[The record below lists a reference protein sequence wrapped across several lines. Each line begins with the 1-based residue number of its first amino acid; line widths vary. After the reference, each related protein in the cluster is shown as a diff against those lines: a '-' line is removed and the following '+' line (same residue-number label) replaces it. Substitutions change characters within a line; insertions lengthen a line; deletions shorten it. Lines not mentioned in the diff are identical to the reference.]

1 MPWNANDYPDSMK
14 NLPVNVRDKA
24 IEIANA
30 LLEENYEEGKAI
42 AIAIDRARSA
52 VGKGHGNDE
61 DRPVYHLRPKE
72 GDEVWQLI
80 KEEGKCSILTDQTKE
95 GLSDK
100 AKDYVKERDGILVIH
115 HADGSEERRLYEN

>member
-1 MPWNANDYPDSMK
+1 MPWTNQDYPDSMK
-14 NLPVNVRDKA
+14 NLPDKVREKA

-30 LLEENYEEGKAI
+30 LLEEDYEEGKVI
-42 AIAIDRARSA
+42 AIAIDRARSS

-61 DRPVYHLRPKE
+61 ERPVYHLQPKE
-72 GDEVWQLI
+72 SGEGWQLVK
-80 KEEGKCSILTDQTKE
+80 KETTHSILADQTKE

-100 AKDYVKERDGILVIH
+100 AKEYVKERDGILVVH